1 MNDDSP
7 ECFLTPHLSKEKAT
21 ITLVCTIANPDNVP
35 ENIDPSVDVGQ
46 HYLASHVLGDLFL
59 PYNGVHTSILR
70 RPGIGIGFGHMVP
83 GTGST

>member
-35 ENIDPSVDVGQ
+35 ENIDPSVDVG
-46 HYLASHVLGDLFL
+46 
-59 PYNGVHTSILR
+59 
-70 RPGIGIGFGHMVP
+70 
-83 GTGST
+83 